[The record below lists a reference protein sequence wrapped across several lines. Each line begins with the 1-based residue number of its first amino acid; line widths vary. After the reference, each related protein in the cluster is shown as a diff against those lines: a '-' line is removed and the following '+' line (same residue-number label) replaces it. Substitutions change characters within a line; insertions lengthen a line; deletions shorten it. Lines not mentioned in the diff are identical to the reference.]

1 MSPQPLKWWLTT
13 PRKPISWD
21 CYTGV
26 QNWLSTSQQKTC
38 FQKVY
43 VFVLSSKPNNGF
55 FNSKMSI
62 RAHSVQCIEG
72 QDLLREEFEE
82 IGHYTLNRSL
92 SGMNLKVPPWR
103 IPMVCD
109 HEAAGISWVL
119 FQMAS
124 DRWSK
129 KKLVLLLLPLLFGLQ
144 TEDGVFSWKQYLLP
158 AETRSCKFPATRPLM
173 FVIIYLSNSKFV
185 SPTFTL
191 IVCRVLLA

>member
-13 PRKPISWD
+13 LKKPISWD

-26 QNWLSTSQQKTC
+26 KTDLSTSQQKTC

-62 RAHSVQCIEG
+62 RAHSVQCKEG

-92 SGMNLKVPPWR
+92 SGMNLKVPP
-103 IPMVCD
+103 
-109 HEAAGISWVL
+109 
-119 FQMAS
+119 
-124 DRWSK
+124 
-129 KKLVLLLLPLLFGLQ
+129 
-144 TEDGVFSWKQYLLP
+144 
-158 AETRSCKFPATRPLM
+158 
-173 FVIIYLSNSKFV
+173 
-185 SPTFTL
+185 
-191 IVCRVLLA
+191 